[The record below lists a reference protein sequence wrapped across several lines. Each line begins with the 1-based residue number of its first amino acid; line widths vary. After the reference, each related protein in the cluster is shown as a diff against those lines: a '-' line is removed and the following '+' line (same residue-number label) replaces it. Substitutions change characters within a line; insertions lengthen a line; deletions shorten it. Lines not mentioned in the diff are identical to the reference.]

1 MRNLLCLLPINIQRK
16 IMLRWLKD
24 NALSSYLNSPFP
36 SANKDI
42 GQAEFLVL
50 DFETTGL
57 DVTKDNILS
66 IGYTIIRN
74 RRVVLG
80 ESVYTL
86 IQQEALLK
94 SDNVSIHQ
102 ITDSAAEQGV
112 PLKQAMDKLLS
123 DLSGKILVAH
133 HAGIEQGF
141 LNNACLQLYG
151 FSLPVVTIDTM
162 QLEKKKLERQ
172 HATIKPNQL
181 RLFNI
186 RKAYGLPRYKAHNAL
201 EDAVSTAE
209 LLLVQVANIC
219 GQKKCRL
226 KDL

>member
-1 MRNLLCLLPINIQRK
+1 MRGLLRFFPINVQRK
-16 IMLRWLKD
+16 IMLYWLND
-24 NALSSYLNSPFP
+24 NALSNYLKRTFP
-36 SANKDI
+36 SGNNDI
-42 GQAEFLVL
+42 DQTEFLVL

-57 DVTKDNILS
+57 DAKKDSILS

-74 RRVVLG
+74 RQVVLR

-86 IQQEALLK
+86 IQQNALLK

-102 ITDSAAEQGV
+102 ITDSDAEQGGS
-112 PLKQAMDKLLS
+112 LKQAMDKLLS
-123 DLSGKILVAH
+123 DLSGKVLVAH
-133 HAGIEQGF
+133 HAEIEQGF
-141 LNNACLQLYG
+141 LNNSCQQLYG
-151 FSLPVVTIDTM
+151 FSLPVTTIDTM

-209 LLLVQVANIC
+209 LLLVLTASSNALC
-219 GQKKCRL
+219 A
-226 KDL
+226 